1 MAGQSPELAAETSV
15 MRAFD
20 SALQKALELPPR
32 ARGRTLRHIS
42 ERLAEHLE
50 QTAAELEEYA
60 AGWHQGGPGRP
71 AGVVDGQL
79 VGGGGSGDRLR

>member
-1 MAGQSPELAAETSV
+1 MAADGYRQSPDLAAETTV

-20 SALQKALELPPR
+20 RALQAALKLPPR

-50 QTAAELEEYA
+50 ATAAELSEYA
-60 AGWHQGGPGRP
+60 AGWHERPGGKEPP
-71 AGVVDGQL
+71 DA
-79 VGGGGSGDRLR
+79 